1 MLWLK
6 LKRKLRHSFLH
17 PRHLA
22 QEELWRFVAA
32 EGPQLRGKLLD
43 IGCGKK
49 PYTSLFSSVDMY
61 IGIDVPST
69 MHGLSA
75 VDAISTALSLP
86 FQDGSFDSL
95 VCTEVLEHTPDP
107 LVALGE
113 MWRVSKE
120 GATLLITV
128 PLSEQLHEEP
138 YDFYRF
144 THYGLEYL
152 LKTSGWR
159 ILRLRE
165 RGGAWLELGYRLSS
179 LLYSTLG
186 ASRDTA
192 GGMKPR
198 MILGPPVV
206 AICAGIQIM
215 AALMNTLWPAQVST
229 IGYCVVAEKQSPD
242 RSSDQ

>member
-6 LKRKLRHSFLH
+6 LKKKLTRSFLH

-32 EGPQLRGKLLD
+32 EGPHLRGKLLD

-49 PYTSLFSSVDMY
+49 PYAPLFSGVDMY

-75 VDAISTALSLP
+75 VDAISTAISLP
-86 FQDGSFDSL
+86 FQDESFDSL

-128 PLSEQLHEEP
+128 PLSEHLHEEP

-144 THYGLEYL
+144 TNYGLEYL
-152 LKTSGWR
+152 L
-159 ILRLRE
+159 
-165 RGGAWLELGYRLSS
+165 
-179 LLYSTLG
+179 
-186 ASRDTA
+186 
-192 GGMKPR
+192 
-198 MILGPPVV
+198 
-206 AICAGIQIM
+206 
-215 AALMNTLWPAQVST
+215 
-229 IGYCVVAEKQSPD
+229 
-242 RSSDQ
+242 